1 MSKPVI
7 STKTTK
13 MLYRNKLNARQ
24 LAVFFCAITMYL
36 FYYFCKSNLSVATE
50 PIQQTFGFSSA
61 QFGIILT
68 TASIVYA
75 AGQFINGFLSD
86 RIGAKA
92 IFFIGA
98 IGAIIGNF
106 CFGFFQQFGPV
117 RCNLGNRH
125 LLFIHG
131 LGPQYEN
138 CFRLVSSRKMGTL
151 RRYQQ
156 CFLLL
161 G

>member
-1 MSKPVI
+1 MSKPVT

-92 IFFIGA
+92 IFFH
-98 IGAIIGNF
+98 
-106 CFGFFQQFGPV
+106 
-117 RCNLGNRH
+117 RCHWCYNR
-125 LLFIHG
+125 
-131 LGPQYEN
+131 
-138 CFRLVSSRKMGTL
+138 
-151 RRYQQ
+151 
-156 CFLLL
+156 
-161 G
+161 

>member
-1 MSKPVI
+1 MSKPVT

-24 LAVFFCAITMYL
+24 LAVFSVPLLCICFIISV
-36 FYYFCKSNLSVATE
+36 KSNLSVATE

-86 RIGAKA
+86 RIGAKSN
-92 IFFIGA
+92 FFH
-98 IGAIIGNF
+98 
-106 CFGFFQQFGPV
+106 
-117 RCNLGNRH
+117 RCHWCYNR
-125 LLFIHG
+125 
-131 LGPQYEN
+131 
-138 CFRLVSSRKMGTL
+138 
-151 RRYQQ
+151 
-156 CFLLL
+156 
-161 G
+161 